1 MFTDLAKGKKYL
13 EEIKVLAKTVLNN
26 YDDVVKTQDKIISQ
40 QNAVINGNFTDKE
53 KIIELKESLP
63 KKKKELEKN
72 LSILKNKTKE
82 VGNLINKFTK
92 LNIDFSLFDDDLK

>member
-13 EEIKVLAKTVLNN
+13 EEIKALAKTVLNN
-26 YDDVVKTQDKIISQ
+26 YDDILKTQDKIISQ
-40 QNAVINGNFTDKE
+40 QNAVINGSFTDKE
-53 KIIELKESLP
+53 KIAELKESLP
-63 KKKKELEKN
+63 KKKKELNKN
-72 LSILKNKTKE
+72 LTKLKEKTKE